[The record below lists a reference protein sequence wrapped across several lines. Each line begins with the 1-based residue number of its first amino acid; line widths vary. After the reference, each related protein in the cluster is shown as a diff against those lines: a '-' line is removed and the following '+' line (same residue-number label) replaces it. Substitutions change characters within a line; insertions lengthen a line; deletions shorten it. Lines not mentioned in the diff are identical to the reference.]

1 MAAGNSTLAGVAKAA
16 GVSTATVNR
25 VLKGGYV
32 SDKARRAVE
41 AALRET
47 GYRPNV
53 VAQALKTKRSFT
65 IGEMLTAITVN
76 PFFVNVAHCV
86 EETAMVEGY
95 RTFIFNNGG
104 DAGLERIGVER
115 FIAHRVD
122 AVLFCTAVAAT
133 NLERLEEVGIPYVQ
147 IERARVARTS
157 FVRVNNYVGARE
169 AMRHLAGL
177 GHRRIAFVG
186 GDPALHQAD
195 AGRGRS
201 VEDDRLQA
209 YLDGLGEAGLPVD
222 QSLIRLGR
230 YYEISDGGSGVEG
243 YRHTRVLLDLPAR
256 PTAIFAT
263 CDVLAAGVL
272 QAIYD
277 ARLRVPADIS
287 VVGFDDTLAFNLA
300 PALTTVAQPMQD
312 LGRIGFDMALAA
324 INGEP
329 ANHEVV
335 LPSRLVVRASTAP
348 AA

>member
-1 MAAGNSTLAGVAKAA
+1 MAVRNSTLAGVAKTA

-32 SDKARRAVE
+32 SEQARHAVE
-41 AALRET
+41 EALRKT

-53 VAQALKTKRSFT
+53 VAQALRTRRSFT

-76 PFFVNVAHCV
+76 PFFVNVARSV
-86 EETAMVEGY
+86 EEAAMAHGY
-95 RTFIFNNGG
+95 RTILFNNGG
-104 DAGLERIGVER
+104 DVERERVGVER
-115 FIAHRVD
+115 FIEHRVD
-122 AVLFCTAVAAT
+122 AVLFCTATAAE
-133 NLERLEEVGIPYVQ
+133 NFAPLEEAGIPYVQ
-147 IERARVARTS
+147 IERARVGPAP
-157 FVRVNNYVGARE
+157 FVRVNNYAGARE
-169 AMRHLAGL
+169 AMAHLAGL

-186 GDPALHQAD
+186 GDPGQHAPD

-209 YLDGLGEAGLPVD
+209 YLDGLTAHDLPIE

-230 YYEISDGGSGVEG
+230 YYLLGDGGSGVEG
-243 YRHTRVLLDLPAR
+243 YRHTQALLALPER

-263 CDVLAAGVL
+263 CDILAAGVL

-277 ARLRVPADIS
+277 AHLRVPADVS

-312 LGRIGFDMALAA
+312 LGRIGFEMALAA
-324 INGEP
+324 INGTAADQEI
-329 ANHEVV
+329 V

-348 AA
+348 IA